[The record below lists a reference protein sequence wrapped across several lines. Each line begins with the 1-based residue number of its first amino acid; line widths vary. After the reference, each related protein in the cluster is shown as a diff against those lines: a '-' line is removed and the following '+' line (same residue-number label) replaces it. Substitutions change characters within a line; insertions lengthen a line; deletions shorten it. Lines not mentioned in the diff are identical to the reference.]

1 MKGQE
6 MILQAVATCS
16 SQQRE
21 EKIHLSI
28 VYSPDPELLGQM

>member
-6 MILQAVATCS
+6 MILQAIATCS

-21 EKIHLSI
+21 ETIHLSI
-28 VYSPDPELLGQM
+28 VHSPDPELLGKM